1 MNKKYHYKIDF
12 SKGSKKL
19 AKSLSLHFNF
29 WKHFYKF
36 SKLKKVISYSSKE
49 LKSNFSSPKKF
60 DENKFFSSNPLEYEL
75 KGKKFSFGNY
85 QAVFKGKNLKNN
97 FKKLNSILVSNKK

>member
-12 SKGSKKL
+12 SKGSNKL

-29 WKHFYKF
+29 WQHFYKF
-36 SKLKKVISYSSKE
+36 SKLKKVVSYSSKE

-60 DENKFFSSNPLEYEL
+60 NENKFLYPNSLEYVL
-75 KGKKFSFGNY
+75 
-85 QAVFKGKNLKNN
+85 
-97 FKKLNSILVSNKK
+97 